1 MKDIENEVFIRIFNF
16 YFLMI
21 DLLEIVSS
29 GVNFDYFYLMVNY
42 VLFGLVIMLFD
53 VVFDSVSKF
62 ENFFFSYNFLEY
74 KLRLTEI
81 VYF

>member
-16 YFLMI
+16 YFLTI

-42 VLFGLVIMLFD
+42 VLFGFVIMLFD
-53 VVFDSVSKF
+53 IVFDSVSKF
-62 ENFFFSYNFLEY
+62 ENFFFSYIFLEY

>member
-16 YFLMI
+16 YFLTI

-62 ENFFFSYNFLEY
+62 ENFFFSYIFLEY
-74 KLRLTEI
+74 KLCLMEI